1 MKSKMKTRTKIL
13 ICASIV
19 AIVIIIQLITS
30 NVGQGTAMRFEQTG
44 VFIPYNFDASP
55 SFYSNDSNFFFL
67 ATRDGV
73 RYIPSDGTP
82 RGSWSH
88 TFSLNRPIMVG
99 RGDFV
104 AVGEQSGGRRIYVF
118 NADEGYMYHVDF
130 DVPVLTFSINET
142 GFLAA
147 VVQYNTGHGVYVFN
161 QASIGGVDGDWLYS
175 RFEDAELVYPTA
187 VEVSANG
194 RYIIVALLDL
204 RIRPS
209 TTIQFGYI
217 NAIDGFITGHMQ
229 GLFSEE
235 RLDRQLVYAMRFMSD
250 NRLIVATTSQ
260 IVAYQISPRTH
271 GPSVQEEVWDIQLEN
286 ALTHIDFYGNSYF
299 AYVLGDRNIGMPDA
313 PPPGT
318 VNIRNAAGARI
329 GTFTLGRRATNLT
342 MGHNALLV
350 GADRNF
356 HAVSFNGT
364 HLWEHSSLFDTRT
377 MMFLDNTDTILIAG
391 MNRAEI
397 QERRRVRVSD
407 FENVWDTE
415 D

>member
-1 MKSKMKTRTKIL
+1 MKSKMKTKTKIL

-44 VFIPYNFDASP
+44 VFFPYNFDASP
-55 SFYSNDSNFFFL
+55 SFYSNSSEFFFF

-73 RYIPSDGTP
+73 AYRTANRDRVEWNHAY
-82 RGSWSH
+82 
-88 TFSLNRPIMVG
+88 SLNRPVMVG
-99 RGDFV
+99 RGDFA

-118 NADEGYMYHVDF
+118 NANEGYLFHVDF

-142 GFLAA
+142 GFLAV
-147 VVQYNTGHGVYVFN
+147 VVQYNTGHGIYVFN
-161 QASIGGVDGDWLYS
+161 QASIGGIDGDWMYS
-175 RFEDAELVYPTA
+175 RFEEAELVYPTA
-187 VEVSANG
+187 IEVSADG

-204 RIRPS
+204 RVRP
-209 TTIQFGYI
+209 TTTLQFGYI
-217 NAIDGFITGHMQ
+217 NSNDGFITGHIQ

-235 RLDRQLVYAMRFMSD
+235 RLDRQLVYAMQFMSG
-250 NRLIVATTSQ
+250 NRLVVATTSQ
-260 IVAYQISPRTH
+260 LVIYQISPRNH
-271 GPSVQEEVWDIQLEN
+271 APSVQEEIWSEALEN
-286 ALTHIDFYGNSYF
+286 SLTHIEFYGNSHF
-299 AYVLGDRNIGMPDA
+299 VYVLGDRNIGMSDA

-329 GTFTLGRRATNLT
+329 GTFALGRRATHLSV
-342 MGHNALLV
+342 GHGAVLV

-356 HAVSFNGT
+356 HAVNFNGT
-364 HLWEHSSLFDTRT
+364 HLWEHNSLFDTRA
-377 MMFLDNTDTILIAG
+377 MLFLDNTDIILIAG
-391 MNRAEI
+391 MNRAEV

-407 FENVWDTE
+407 FENVWDDE